1 MCIDLLSAN
10 LLQAFKK
17 KKMTW
22 METPLPQNVTLVS
35 QMQDKGDTYRTN
47 KFIKKQ

>member
-1 MCIDLLSAN
+1 
-10 LLQAFKK
+10 
-17 KKMTW
+17 